1 MYVSMENFSEGGCW
15 HFVQQAGGKAF
26 IIIHQ
31 KKEEKIKDLCS
42 FPVTLWFHLKKK
54 ADSHCTKHSAA
65 VEAPQPVK
73 HFSPILH
80 LFSLMFCDAPQ
91 EKCFYWYFTNCLHVS
106 QIREVIRLV
115 IPHPGKEA
123 LEELVPKPEPNSKHS
138 LLKSMVKILD
148 LHFSAGHNL

>member
-1 MYVSMENFSEGGCW
+1 MAVGHSVRLVIIKVKKNQYRSNLLYKQLMQRWENTADVTASHCGTYVSMENFSEGGCW

-54 ADSHCTKHSAA
+54 ADSHCTKQSAA

-91 EKCFYWYFTNCLHVS
+91 EKCFY
-106 QIREVIRLV
+106 
-115 IPHPGKEA
+115 
-123 LEELVPKPEPNSKHS
+123 
-138 LLKSMVKILD
+138 
-148 LHFSAGHNL
+148 